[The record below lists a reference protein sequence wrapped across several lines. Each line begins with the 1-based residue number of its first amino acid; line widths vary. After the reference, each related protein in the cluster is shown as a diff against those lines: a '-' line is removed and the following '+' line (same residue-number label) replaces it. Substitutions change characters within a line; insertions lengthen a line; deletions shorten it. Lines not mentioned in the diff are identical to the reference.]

1 MIALAPLPLNDTGL
15 YHASMVIW
23 FVGFKFG
30 AFCTS
35 TKSSTPSKLNAC
47 PTLPATNVAPFCR
60 TPLLASSISF
70 AFPSPGHQLIIF
82 GGGGVHVLH
91 LPALPAL

>member
-30 AFCTS
+30 EFCTS
-35 TKSSTPSKLNAC
+35 TKSFTPSKLNAC
-47 PTLPATNVAPFCR
+47 PTLPAANVAPFCSV
-60 TPLLASSISF
+60 PLLPSSISF
-70 AFPSPGHQLIIF
+70 ALPSPGHQLTIF
-82 GGGGVHVLH
+82 ACGGVHVRHLH
-91 LPALPAL
+91 YRPAL